1 MIRSKENE
9 EIQKEIKK
17 QLDALLEAGGEGIDV
32 GCLKFIQDKPEPKYY
47 HLVERGLRS
56 KKIEQVIA
64 AGYLAVSWKLK
75 EFAPLLL
82 LWDGKGEAESSVLQA
97 IHTYLSDRKKTLAE
111 IKDRSPAAALAIVKM
126 IHNIRNPD
134 GLDWEI
140 LISSF
145 DFLLSI
151 EGNHN
156 FLAGNFL
163 SDLVYASVRML
174 DSQTPSA
181 EIKKELRK
189 RFNRLDSDMP
199 VDDPYLHEELLK
211 RFRAYLL

>member
-9 EIQKEIKK
+9 EIPKAIKK
-17 QLDALLEAGGEGIDV
+17 QLDALLEAGVEGINV
-32 GCLKFIQDKPEPKYY
+32 GYLEYIQDKPEPKYY
-47 HLVERGLRS
+47 PLVETGLRS
-56 KKIEQVIA
+56 KKIDQVIA
-64 AGYLAVSWKLK
+64 GAYLAVSWKLK

-82 LWDGKGEAESSVLQA
+82 LWDAKGEAERSVLQA
-97 IHTYLSDRKKTLAE
+97 IHTYLSDRKKTLTE
-111 IKDRSPAAALAIVKM
+111 IKDRSPAALATVKM
-126 IHNIRNPD
+126 MHNIRNPD
-134 GLDWEI
+134 VLDWEI

-145 DFLLSI
+145 DLLLSI

-174 DSQTPSA
+174 ESQTPGP

-189 RFNRLDSDMP
+189 RFNRLDPDMP
-199 VDDPYLHEELLK
+199 VDDPFLHEELLK

>member
-47 HLVERGLRS
+47 PLVERGLRS

-111 IKDRSPAAALAIVKM
+111 IKDRSPAAALATVKM

-181 EIKKELRK
+181 EIKKELRN
-189 RFNRLDSDMP
+189 RFNQLDSDMP
-199 VDDPYLHEELLK
+199 VDDPFLHEELLK

>member
-1 MIRSKENE
+1 MIRTNAYERIREETLKE
-9 EIQKEIKK
+9 
-17 QLDALLEAGGEGIDV
+17 LDSMLESGGEGLSV
-32 GCLKFIQDKPEPKYY
+32 WHLMYIQDEPERKYY
-47 HLVERGLRS
+47 PLIEASLRG
-56 KKIEQVIA
+56 KKIDQVIA
-64 AGYLAVSWKLK
+64 GAYLAVSWKLK

-82 LWDGKGEAESSVLQA
+82 LWDGKGEAERSVMQA
-97 IHTYLSDRKKTLAE
+97 VHTYLSDRKKTLQE
-111 IKDRSPAAALAIVKM
+111 IKERSPEMFGTVKIM
-126 IHNIRNPD
+126 HNIRNPD
-134 GLDWEI
+134 ALDWEI

-145 DFLLSI
+145 DFLLGI

-156 FLAGNFL
+156 YLAGNFL

-174 DSQTPSA
+174 DSQTPSP

-199 VDDPYLHEELLK
+199 VDDPFLHEELLK